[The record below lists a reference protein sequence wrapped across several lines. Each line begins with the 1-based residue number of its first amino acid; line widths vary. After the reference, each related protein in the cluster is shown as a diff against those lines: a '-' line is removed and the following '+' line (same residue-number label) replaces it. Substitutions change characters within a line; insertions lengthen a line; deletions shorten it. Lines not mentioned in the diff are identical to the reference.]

1 MINENIAIFYGK
13 ETETNKWFFDH
24 GIYRVNN
31 LLTQIHGRKIVL
43 IPLENLIEEGEKVDL
58 KEFAELLKNDGGHIV
73 SSDTYY
79 IRNS

>member
-13 ETETNKWFFDH
+13 ETETNKWFFNQ

-58 KEFAELLKNDGGHIV
+58 KEFAELLKNDGVQIV

-79 IRNS
+79 IRNN